1 MSPKARAL
9 SHVGSAR
16 DQFPV
21 PEPMADGAL
30 LDAYSQAVIHAAEV
44 VSPSV
49 VYIEVT
55 RRPAAHRDPRAGAG
69 PIPERPARPGPHST
83 GSGFIFTPDGYV
95 LTNSH
100 VVHGAGRID
109 VALSDGRRMRADL
122 VGDDPDTD
130 LAVLRIG
137 ANDLIAAQ
145 LGDSHT
151 IRVGQLAIAIGNP
164 YGFQYSVT
172 AGVVSALGRSL
183 RSQSGRLIDNVL
195 QTDAAL
201 NPGNSGGPLVSS
213 RAEVIGVNTA
223 SILPAQGICFAI
235 AINTAKFVAVQLIRD
250 GRVERAWLGIAGQNV
265 ELDRRI
271 VRFHDLKTQSCVM
284 AASIEIDSP
293 ADRAGLKRGDVIV
306 GFGGQPVAG
315 SDDLQRLLTGDQVG
329 TRSEVAIIRG
339 TERIVCEIVPGSR
352 PGPRS

>member
-1 MSPKARAL
+1 MRPKVRTL
-9 SHVGSAR
+9 THSGSAR
-16 DQFPV
+16 DQV
-21 PEPMADGAL
+21 PAPDPIADGEL
-30 LDAYSQAVIHAAEV
+30 FDAYSQAVIHAAEV
-44 VSPSV
+44 VSPAV
-49 VYIEVT
+49 VFIEVT
-55 RRPAAHRDPRAGAG
+55 RRPPAASNSPRGGAATT
-69 PIPERPARPGPHST
+69 PERPLPGPHAT

-100 VVHGAGRID
+100 VVRGAGRID
-109 VALSDGRRMRADL
+109 LALSDGRRTQADL

-130 LAVLRIG
+130 LAVVRIS
-137 ANDLIAAQ
+137 ANDLVAAK
-145 LGDSHT
+145 LGDSHA

-213 RAEVIGVNTA
+213 QAEVIGVNTA

-235 AINTAKFVAVQLIRD
+235 AINTAKFVAAQLIRY

-265 ELDRRI
+265 ELHRRV
-271 VRFHDLKTQSCVM
+271 VRFHEIQTPSGVM
-284 AASIEIDSP
+284 AASVEIDSP
-293 ADRAGLKRGDVIV
+293 ADRAGIKRGDVIV
-306 GFGGQPVAG
+306 NFAGQAVAG
-315 SDDLQRLLTGDQVG
+315 SDDLQRLLTGDQIG
-329 TRSEVAIIRG
+329 ARSALTVIRG
-339 TERIVCEIVPGSR
+339 TEKVALEVVPASR
-352 PGPRS
+352 PPARS

>member
-1 MSPKARAL
+1 MRLKARAL

-16 DQFPV
+16 DEAAV
-21 PEPMADGAL
+21 PEPVSDGVL
-30 LDAYSQAVIHAAEV
+30 LDAYSEAVIHAAEV
-44 VSPSV
+44 ASPSV

-55 RRPAAHRDPRAGAG
+55 HRPAASREARAGAG
-69 PIPERPARPGPHST
+69 ATIERQRPGPHAT

-100 VVHGAGRID
+100 VIRNGARID
-109 VALSDGRRMRADL
+109 VTLSDGRRTRADL

-130 LAVLRIG
+130 LAVIRIG
-137 ANDLIAAQ
+137 ANDLIAAK
-145 LGDSHT
+145 LGDSHA

-172 AGVVSALGRSL
+172 TGVVSALGRSL

-235 AINTAKFVAVQLIRD
+235 AVNTAKIVAAQLIRD

-265 ELDRRI
+265 DLHRRV
-271 VRFHDLKTQSCVM
+271 VRFHDLKTQSGVM

-293 ADRAGLKRGDVIV
+293 ADQAGLKRGDVIV

-329 TRSEVAIIRG
+329 KNSEVAVIRG
-339 TERIVCEIVPGSR
+339 TERIVLGIVPGSR
-352 PGPRS
+352 PAPHS